1 MNDIREAMKVIA
13 AKPITTRLHH
23 VDPRP
28 DTSDAAAL
36 TSKRIH
42 IHRQVVS
49 LVTGLDGRQRS
60 RGRESPPAATAP
72 RRPRRSSS

>member
-1 MNDIREAMKVIA
+1 MNDTREAMKVIA
-13 AKPITTRLHH
+13 AKPITTRLHP

-28 DTSDAAAL
+28 DTSDAAGL

-49 LVTGLDGRQRS
+49 LATGLDGRQRLRS
-60 RGRESPPAATAP
+60 QESPPAATSP
-72 RRPRRSSS
+72 RRPRRPSS